1 MNTTMTNPQIT
12 LADYLMGRDISHGLM
27 LSVDLRR
34 EAQRTV
40 ETVNALLARVP
51 PGAVSWD
58 INPRTGT
65 IVSSGWRPPD
75 INAGTPGAAVRSKH
89 VICRAV
95 DLYDPDG
102 DIDEWCMT
110 AVGQAALTE
119 CGIWL
124 EHPSATKGWSHW
136 QTVPPGSGRRVF
148 YP

>member
-1 MNTTMTNPQIT
+1 MMENPQIT
-12 LADYLMGRDISHGLM
+12 LAQYLMGRDISHGLM
-27 LSVDLRR
+27 LSTDLRR

-40 ETVNALLARVP
+40 EVVNKLLLRVT
-51 PGAVSWD
+51 GVTWD
-58 INPRTGT
+58 ISPRTGS

-75 INAGTPGAAVRSKH
+75 VNAGTPGAAPRSKH
-89 VICRAV
+89 LLCRAV

-102 DIDEWCMT
+102 DIDEWCMST
-110 AVGQAALTE
+110 AGQAAMTE
-119 CGIWL
+119 VGIWL